1 VRLAKTW
8 NPLYNSLFFLGAKVI
23 MTEKPLKYTLKKR
36 LDGER
41 RWSRAE
47 PVRDALMRHAR
58 KTLKLEKEP
67 AQDWT
72 YATLD
77 QVFPP
82 LGLEPSCAIEGLPQ
96 SLTETIQQAIQDDQN
111 EQKERAKEAQN
122 EAERARLIAEAEASA
137 EVADLLRAFEESFED
152 GAVEGEKEGEAV
164 GDAGLPTERGVTHE
178 AGPED
183 TLATD
188 MSRTRGAPETPPEGS
203 LTGLGILP
211 PDWPDL
217 PSNASLG
224 AEIQWV
230 QSSRLDVITEHP
242 NGAVEVDLSRAR
254 RPAPSKA
261 AIGWLET
268 SIRAYS
274 KYCDIAAKATSSLED
289 EQEHERR
296 ERLAIEE
303 VRSILTSITDPDPA

>member
-1 VRLAKTW
+1 
-8 NPLYNSLFFLGAKVI
+8 
-23 MTEKPLKYTLKKR
+23 MTDKPLKYILKKR

-47 PVRDALMRHAR
+47 PVRDALMRYAR

-67 AQDWT
+67 AQDYT
-72 YATLD
+72 YAALD
-77 QVFPP
+77 QIFPA

-96 SLTETIQQAIQDDQN
+96 DLTETIQRAIQDDQN
-111 EQKERAKEAQN
+111 EQKKRTEEAQN

-137 EVADLLRAFEESFED
+137 EVADLLRAFEESFG
-152 GAVEGEKEGEAV
+152 GADEGEDEGEEL
-164 GDAGLPTERGVTHE
+164 GDAELPPERGVTHE
-178 AGPED
+178 PSLEA

-188 MSRTRGAPETPPEGS
+188 LSRTRGGPETPPEGS
-203 LTGLGILP
+203 LTGLAILP

-230 QSSRLDVITEHP
+230 QSSRLDVIREHP

-303 VRSILTSITDPDPA
+303 VRSILASITDPDQA